1 MINNKSILY
10 ALFLGIA
17 ATACTESEGIKP
29 EYDDSSFI
37 NFSVPAQVKSSDG
50 AGETKSVLLD
60 ALPVGSSFGVLGYC
74 VPYKLGTTTT
84 PNYNAGS
91 DIWSLKRNLCPP
103 DVFFKQKVTVG
114 TNGCTYVRPRGTGNN
129 DPKYWYKKGY
139 DTNNN
144 SNGSIPDAE
153 NYNYNFFA
161 YYPYEGCFTVDAP
174 AAEGAPGAPVFT
186 FTMPQEGD
194 SETTELRHDI
204 TPDAMLAVLYNQTKD
219 NGSVRFTFSHV
230 LTALGFEVNNFS
242 EYDLTIHS
250 IKLEGSFYKTI
261 NIDLTGDKVN
271 FSFPEDYYKGKYTI
285 FDGTAMEGGDLSLL
299 APTNGSTV
307 TSSLSPIGP
316 NSGDDINKNFVM
328 LISGTETSFGKKDV
342 KVVIDYTFKN
352 GRVQDNLTRP
362 GTFTPQPGKRY
373 IAQLNFVGDAFVI
386 NFVVDNNGEWENGAG
401 DDGNTGNDDI
411 VFE

>member
-17 ATACTESEGIKP
+17 ATACTESEDIKP
-29 EYDDSSFI
+29 EYADSSFI

-50 AGETKSVLLD
+50 AGETKSVLLY

-74 VPYKLGTTTT
+74 VPYTVGTST
-84 PNYNAGS
+84 PDYNNGS
-91 DIWSLKRNLCPP
+91 AIWSLKRNLCPP
-103 DVFFKQKVTVG
+103 DVFFNQKVIVG
-114 TNGCTYVRPRGTGNN
+114 ANGCTYDRNGGINN
-129 DPKYWYKKGY
+129 DPKYWYKAGY
-139 DTNNN
+139 DTNNDK
-144 SNGSIPDAE
+144 NGSIPDAE

-161 YYPYEGCFTVDAP
+161 YYPFDGCFAVDAP
-174 AAEGAPGAPVFT
+174 ASEGEAGAPVFT
-186 FTMPQEGD
+186 FTMPQNSSD
-194 SETTELRHDI
+194 PNAELRHDI
-204 TPDAMLAVLYNQTKD
+204 TPDAMLAVKYNHTKND
-219 NGSVRFTFSHV
+219 GNVQFNFSHL

-250 IKLEGSFYKTI
+250 IKLGGSFYKTI
-261 NIDLTGDKVN
+261 NIDLTGDNVA
-271 FSFPEDYYKGKYTI
+271 FSFPSNRYTGKYTI
-285 FDGTAMEGGDLSLL
+285 FDGTAMEGGGLSLP
-299 APTNGSTV
+299 APTDGNTV
-307 TSSLSPIGP
+307 TSSPSPIGP
-316 NSGDDINKNFVM
+316 NSGKDINKNFVM
-328 LISGTETSFGKKDV
+328 LISGTDTSFGKNV
-342 KVVIDYTFKN
+342 NVVIDYTFN
-352 GRVQDNLTRP
+352 GNRTTKELTRP

>member
-17 ATACTESEGIKP
+17 ATACTESEDIKP

-74 VPYKLGTTTT
+74 VPYTVGTTT
-84 PNYNAGS
+84 PDYNNGS
-91 DIWSLKRNLCPP
+91 AIWSLKKKLCPP
-103 DVFFKQKVTVG
+103 DVFFEQKVIVG
-114 TNGCTYVRPRGTGNN
+114 DNGCTYDRNGGTSN
-129 DPKYWYKKGY
+129 DPKYWYKEGY
-139 DTNNN
+139 DTNNK

-174 AAEGAPGAPVFT
+174 AAVGAAGAPVFT
-186 FTMPQEGD
+186 FTMPQSGD
-194 SETTELRHDI
+194 SETTELSHDN

-242 EYDLTIHS
+242 DYDLTIHS
-250 IKLEGSFYKTI
+250 IKLGGSFYKKI
-261 NIDLTGDKVN
+261 NIDLTGDNVA
-271 FSFPEDYYKGKYTI
+271 FSFPEDRYKGKYTI
-285 FDGTAMEGGDLSLL
+285 FDGTAMEGGGLSLP
-299 APTNGSTV
+299 APTGENTV
-307 TSSLSPIGP
+307 TSSRSPIGP
-316 NSGDDINKNFVM
+316 NSGDDINENFVM
-328 LISGTETSFGKKDV
+328 LISGTGTSFGEEV
-342 KVVIDYTFKN
+342 KVIIDYTFN
-352 GRVQDNLTRP
+352 NVRVPNKELTRP

-386 NFVVDNNGEWENGAG
+386 NFVVDNNGEWQNGAA